1 MPIPTAPAAVPV
13 AAPAAVPESLYL
25 TAAFYKFVDLPDY
38 TERKAPLLALCEAH
52 QVKGLILLASEGINS
67 TIAGAP
73 DDVHAVLT
81 YLRQDPLLA
90 DLQHKESFSA
100 KPPFYRMKVR
110 LKKEIVTLGVP
121 GISPTNMA
129 GTYVKPQDWNAL
141 IADPEV
147 VVIDTRNDYEVEIGS
162 FAGAINPNIQSFS
175 QLPDWVS
182 QAQALQNKTGRKP
195 KVAMFCTGGIRC
207 EKSTALLRAQGFDEV
222 YHLEG
227 GILKY
232 LETVPPAHSLWQGE
246 CFVFDERV
254 SVGHGPVPGQHQLC
268 RCCRDPLPEGALDSP
283 LYEAGVSCPRCHAHT
298 TEAQKSSARE
308 RQRQWEKAKAGEQV
322 HIGAPHKAIDA
333 NASATRRAALLPP
346 GAPVLYSFRRCP
358 FAMRARLALLAAGVR
373 CELREVALKQKPEA
387 LLLASPKGT
396 VPVLVL
402 PDRVIEQSLD
412 IVLWALQHNDPE
424 HWLPLDA
431 AVQSDALQ
439 LVAQCDGDFKHH
451 LDRYKYPNRYD
462 LPDGSAGSLVHRAH
476 GAAWLTTLEDRIAAQ
491 GFVVERQWRWADAA
505 IAPFVRQ
512 FARTD
517 TAWFAAQ
524 PWPALQAWL
533 AAFEASPAFARV
545 MKSHKPW
552 QPGQAQLT
560 FSHSD

>member
-1 MPIPTAPAAVPV
+1 MSPVSTSPAHA
-13 AAPAAVPESLYL
+13 AAPGSLYL
-25 TAAFYKFVDLPDY
+25 TAAFYKFVELPDF
-38 TERKAPLLALCEAH
+38 TERKAPLLAFCEAH

-73 DDVHAVLT
+73 DDVRAVLA
-81 YLRQDPLLA
+81 YLRQDPRLA

-121 GISPTNMA
+121 GISPTQMA

-141 IADPEV
+141 ISDPDV
-147 VVIDTRNDYEVEIGS
+147 VVVDTRNDYEVEIGT
-162 FAGAINPNIQSFS
+162 FAGAINPDIQSFS
-175 QLPDWVS
+175 QLPNWVN
-182 QAQALQNKTGRKP
+182 QAQELQEKTGRKP

-207 EKSTALLRAQGFDEV
+207 EKSTALMRAQGFDEV

-232 LETVPPAHSLWQGE
+232 LETVAPEDSLWQGE

-254 SVGHGPVPGQHQLC
+254 SVGHGLVPGPHQLC

-298 TEAQKSSARE
+298 TEAQKNSARE
-308 RQRQWEKAKAGEQV
+308 RQRQWEKAKASEQV
-322 HIGAPHKAIDA
+322 HIGAPHKAADA
-333 NASATRRAALLPP
+333 ATRSARTAALLPP

-358 FAMRARLALLAAGVR
+358 YAMRARLALQAAGVR

-387 LLLASPKGT
+387 LLQASPKGT

-412 IVLWALQHNDPE
+412 IVLWALAQHDPE
-424 HWLPLDA
+424 HWLPTDA
-431 AVQSDALQ
+431 AMQADALQ

-462 LPDGSAGSLVHRAH
+462 LTDGLVHREQ
-476 GAAWLTTLEDRIAAQ
+476 GAAWLTALEARLARQ
-491 GFVVERQWRWADAA
+491 GFVVDTQWRWADAA

-517 TAWFAAQ
+517 AAWFAAQ

-533 AAFEASPAFARV
+533 TAFEASPAFGRV
-545 MKSHKPW
+545 MKTYKPW
-552 QPGQAQLT
+552 QPGQAQVA
-560 FSHSD
+560 FPEAE